1 MRENKKAH
9 PGGTPKDL
17 GERIKGAEMV
27 WSCVCIIL
35 LWGMFLVTF
44 LSHTIR
50 SGAEEPILKSD
61 EEIPIEIQNYC
72 EEVGEEFCI
81 CPELLES
88 MAYRESRFIPTVKSG
103 KCWGLLQVNV
113 KVHADRIQKY
123 DYTEEDML
131 EPYPNIVV
139 AADFLAE
146 LYEEYGDD
154 NPVVLSIYSGN
165 WAAVEN
171 YKEYGFMTAYVQ
183 DVLSRSEKY
192 ERLHGK

>member
-1 MRENKKAH
+1 MRENEKTH

-17 GERIKGAEMV
+17 GVRIKGAEMV

-61 EEIPIEIQNYC
+61 EEIPLEIQNYC

-88 MAYRESRFIPTVKSG
+88 MAYHESRFIPTVTSG
-103 KCWGLLQVNV
+103 NCWGLMQVNV
-113 KVHADRIQKY
+113 KVHADRIEQY

-139 AADFLAE
+139 AADYLSE
-146 LYEEYGDD
+146 LYETYGDD
-154 NPVVLSIYSGN
+154 NPIVLSIYSGN
-165 WAAVEN
+165 WKAVSR

-183 DVLSRSEKY
+183 DVLSRSEIY